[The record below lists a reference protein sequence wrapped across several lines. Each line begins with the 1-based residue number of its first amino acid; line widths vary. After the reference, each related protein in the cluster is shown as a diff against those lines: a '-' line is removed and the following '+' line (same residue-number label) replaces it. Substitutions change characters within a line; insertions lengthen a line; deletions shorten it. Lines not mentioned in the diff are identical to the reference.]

1 MMIIQLSPQ
10 TNRSIIFVCF
20 TNTLKSCHNFTEL
33 CFHLCGSIKHDE
45 FGIVIVSYPSPEFSD
60 PKYYHLKK
68 SSLRTKD
75 IAIDDRYEIIL
86 YNCFMNYGLRLKSYT
101 VDGEMNI
108 LQTDTHERT

>member
-1 MMIIQLSPQ
+1 MMSLESWSWVTRVQSFRILNI
-10 TNRSIIFVCF
+10 IIF
-20 TNTLKSCHNFTEL
+20 K
-33 CFHLCGSIKHDE
+33 I
-45 FGIVIVSYPSPEFSD
+45 
-60 PKYYHLKK
+60 
-68 SSLRTKD
+68 SSLRNKD